1 MGDFVTDTALEG
13 GDGRYRIVLS
23 EDWEAPFGPL
33 GGYVAAIALRA
44 MGVESPLSRPVS
56 IHCQFL
62 AVAAYQEMDVEVVT
76 LRRGKRSHALQVRML
91 QEGRLIH
98 AASGWVAE
106 EGMSGFEH
114 EYAEMPKVPSPSELA
129 AYPELVEDFG
139 EWAACWKTAIE
150 GKPVVWNEE
159 PGPPNWHTWMRLMK
173 SGPLDDPFLD
183 AARSLMW
190 MDLMMWNAA
199 YRPHM
204 PWPLRYIAPNLDVS
218 ASFHGGSPTDDW
230 LLCDSE
236 APVARNGIIGCSGRV
251 WSPSGRLLASGNSSL
266 FCRPNPMYEQQL
278 EQKRE
283 WETRQSKS

>member
-106 EGMSGFEH
+106 EGMSGG
-114 EYAEMPKVPSPSELA
+114 AP
-129 AYPELVEDFG
+129 G
-139 EWAACWKTAIE
+139 EQ
-150 GKPVVWNEE
+150 
-159 PGPPNWHTWMRLMK
+159 RL
-173 SGPLDDPFLD
+173 GQAQLDDAD
-183 AARSLMW
+183 Q
-190 MDLMMWNAA
+190 
-199 YRPHM
+199 
-204 PWPLRYIAPNLDVS
+204 
-218 ASFHGGSPTDDW
+218 
-230 LLCDSE
+230 E
-236 APVARNGIIGCSGRV
+236 
-251 WSPSGRLLASGNSSL
+251 
-266 FCRPNPMYEQQL
+266 
-278 EQKRE
+278 EQKTDRHRAGDA
-283 WETRQSKS
+283 RQSNLQRRRKSCDQEEGEEACHVRASPMREAVHQHEQAGRIDES